1 MPNISA
7 AREQKRQDIV
17 RAAKALIGESVT
29 QDFDAVHDPLCAFDV
44 VIVAG
49 APWFEQGMHKDYLKD
64 ESGYKKLGGSS
75 NSPEMNYFFRRSAN
89 LIYYL
94 KRQGLYIPKGGQPL
108 PCAGMM
114 CFFDWEDRGRFNFTP
129 DFCGV
134 ILGVENGCI
143 SKVVMAQSMGSGFAV
158 HAIDIKPKD
167 PAELALVGYGDY
179 P

>member
-7 AREQKRQDIV
+7 AREQKRLDIV

-29 QDFDAVHDPLCAFDV
+29 HDFDVVHAPLCAIDV

-49 APWFEQGMHKDYLKD
+49 APWFEQGLHKDYLKD

-94 KRQGLYIPKGGQPL
+94 KRQGLYIPKGARPL
-108 PCAGMM
+108 PSAGMM

-134 ILGVENGCI
+134 IIEVVDGSI
-143 SKVVMAQSMGSGFAV
+143 SKVVMAQAVMNGFAV

-167 PAELALVGYGDY
+167 ATELALVGYGDY